1 MGHFDHFRVNHLRFE
16 ILQNTDRQPF
26 NISLN
31 AIFFDKMP
39 HCASH
44 DKAYTVTEISHD
56 TEIMIIQF
64 RKCKLYPLDGATR
77 YFNAHDMKL
86 LVFFTVCYLDSF
98 FTTTLEYQDFHII
111 YLISELV
118 FSKHISQSKH
128 RLIKRIRKCVGDP
141 FFLTWYCMTTIK
153 FVPFFRVGIAQSPAL
168 ANLLAKK
175 YATSCP
181 IEPQVLIIYTSK
193 KCLKTQFKCFKN
205 K

>member
-1 MGHFDHFRVNHLRFE
+1 MTQKSCSYTR
-16 ILQNTDRQPF
+16 
-26 NISLN
+26 
-31 AIFFDKMP
+31 KMQALSTRWR
-39 HCASH
+39 H
-44 DKAYTVTEISHD
+44 TVFQCTWYETPRLFH
-56 TEIMIIQF
+56 
-64 RKCKLYPLDGATR
+64 R
-77 YFNAHDMKL
+77 
-86 LVFFTVCYLDSF
+86 VCYLDSF

-175 YATSCP
+175 IRNFLSNWTTGPDHLYLQKSA
-181 IEPQVLIIYTSK
+181 
-193 KCLKTQFKCFKN
+193 
-205 K
+205 